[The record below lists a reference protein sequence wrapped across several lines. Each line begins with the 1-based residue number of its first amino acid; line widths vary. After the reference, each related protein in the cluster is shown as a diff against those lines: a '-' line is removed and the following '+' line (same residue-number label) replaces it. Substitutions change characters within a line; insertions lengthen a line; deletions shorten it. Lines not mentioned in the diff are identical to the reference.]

1 MSIKD
6 LTAEQLEW
14 LKENFCHTKNQELAD
29 ELGTSP
35 RSVIRMARTLGL
47 WKTSKFVAAM
57 QQNAADHAARANR
70 ANGGNAGAKNL
81 LLYGKAYQFK
91 KGERQKDKMSA
102 EAFDAMHRRI
112 GEQRKN
118 IFKAE
123 SRVNLIKGN
132 ERINKSRQIKEDI
145 RFIADRMQQNRALI
159 KKLQDQLKNSNFRG
173 SEMKKVIT
181 NMLKQL
187 DEKDQQLQ
195 QLRAELEAKNI
206 HIAELDETIEGLN
219 TNVSNLQS
227 ENAQKAET
235 INNQDVQLNTAW
247 YVYGTK
253 KELKDQRI
261 LVDGKVLQSSFNKN
275 YFMKIDIRVP
285 KAIKLYSK
293 SVKLLTTHPSGSY
306 QLVTDE
312 NKQYVLQITTPQ
324 LFWSTSKYLVVLVK

>member
-1 MSIKD
+1 MKKLVLLS
-6 LTAEQLEW
+6 LTFVLVLAVG
-14 LKENFCHTKNQELAD
+14 CNQKKSSPDSLQNIELND
-29 ELGTSP
+29 SL
-35 RSVIRMARTLGL
+35 
-47 WKTSKFVAAM
+47 
-57 QQNAADHAARANR
+57 
-70 ANGGNAGAKNL
+70 
-81 LLYGKAYQFK
+81 
-91 KGERQKDKMSA
+91 
-102 EAFDAMHRRI
+102 
-112 GEQRKN
+112 KN
-118 IFKAE
+118 IILERDNQINDMMATMNEIQDGFNEINEAE

-173 SEMKKVIT
+173 SEMKKVIS

-219 TNVSNLQS
+219 TNVSNLQT

-235 INNQDVQLNTAW
+235 INSQDVQLNTAW

-253 KELKDQRI
+253 KELKDQHI
-261 LVDGKVLQSSFNKN
+261 LADGKVLQSSFNKN
-275 YFMKIDIRVP
+275 YFTKIDIRVT
-285 KAIKLYSK
+285 KDVKLYSK
-293 SVKLLTTHPSGSY
+293 SAKLLTAHPSSSY
-306 QLVTDE
+306 QLVTD
-312 NKQYVLQITTPQ
+312 NSKQYVLHITNPQ

>member
-1 MSIKD
+1 MKKLVLLS
-6 LTAEQLEW
+6 LTFVLVLAVGCN
-14 LKENFCHTKNQELAD
+14 LKKSSPDSLQNIELND
-29 ELGTSP
+29 SL
-35 RSVIRMARTLGL
+35 
-47 WKTSKFVAAM
+47 
-57 QQNAADHAARANR
+57 
-70 ANGGNAGAKNL
+70 
-81 LLYGKAYQFK
+81 
-91 KGERQKDKMSA
+91 
-102 EAFDAMHRRI
+102 
-112 GEQRKN
+112 KN
-118 IFKAE
+118 IILERDNQINDMMATMNEIQDGFNEINEAE

-173 SEMKKVIT
+173 SEMKKVIS

-187 DEKDQQLQ
+187 DEKDQRLQ

-227 ENAQKAET
+227 ENAQKTET
-235 INNQDVQLNTAW
+235 INSQDVQLNTAW

-275 YFMKIDIRVP
+275 YFMKIDIRVT
-285 KAIKLYSK
+285 KEIKLYSK

>member
-1 MSIKD
+1 MKKLVLLSLTFVLVLAVGCNQKKSSPDNLQNIELNDSLKSII
-6 LTAEQLEW
+6 LERD
-14 LKENFCHTKNQELAD
+14 NQIND
-29 ELGTSP
+29 M
-35 RSVIRMARTLGL
+35 MATMNEIQDG
-47 WKTSKFVAAM
+47 F
-57 QQNAADHAARANR
+57 NEIN
-70 ANGGNAGAKNL
+70 
-81 LLYGKAYQFK
+81 
-91 KGERQKDKMSA
+91 E
-102 EAFDAMHRRI
+102 
-112 GEQRKN
+112 
-118 IFKAE
+118 AE
-123 SRVNLIKGN
+123 SRVSLIKGN
-132 ERINKSRQIKEDI
+132 ERVNKSKQIKEDI

-173 SEMKKVIT
+173 SEMKKVIS

-219 TNVSNLQS
+219 SNVSNLQS

-235 INNQDVQLNTAW
+235 INSQDVQLNTAW

-275 YFMKIDIRVP
+275 YFMKIDIRVT
-285 KAIKLYSK
+285 KEIKLYSK

>member
-1 MSIKD
+1 MKKLVLLS
-6 LTAEQLEW
+6 LTFVLVLAVG
-14 LKENFCHTKNQELAD
+14 CNQKKSSLDSLQNIELND
-29 ELGTSP
+29 SL
-35 RSVIRMARTLGL
+35 
-47 WKTSKFVAAM
+47 
-57 QQNAADHAARANR
+57 
-70 ANGGNAGAKNL
+70 
-81 LLYGKAYQFK
+81 
-91 KGERQKDKMSA
+91 
-102 EAFDAMHRRI
+102 
-112 GEQRKN
+112 KN
-118 IFKAE
+118 IILERDNQINDMMATMNEIQDGFNEINEAE

-173 SEMKKVIT
+173 SEMKKVIS

-219 TNVSNLQS
+219 TNVSNLQT

-235 INNQDVQLNTAW
+235 INSQDVQLNTAW

-275 YFMKIDIRVP
+275 YFMKIDIRVT
-285 KAIKLYSK
+285 KEIKLYSK

>member
-1 MSIKD
+1 MKKLVLLS
-6 LTAEQLEW
+6 LTFVLVLAVG
-14 LKENFCHTKNQELAD
+14 CNQKKSSPDRLQNIELND
-29 ELGTSP
+29 SL
-35 RSVIRMARTLGL
+35 
-47 WKTSKFVAAM
+47 
-57 QQNAADHAARANR
+57 
-70 ANGGNAGAKNL
+70 
-81 LLYGKAYQFK
+81 
-91 KGERQKDKMSA
+91 
-102 EAFDAMHRRI
+102 
-112 GEQRKN
+112 KN
-118 IFKAE
+118 IILERDNQINDMMATMNEIQDGFNEINEAE

-132 ERINKSRQIKEDI
+132 ERSNKSRQIKEDI

-173 SEMKKVIT
+173 SEMKKVIS

-227 ENAQKAET
+227 ENAQKTET
-235 INNQDVQLNTAW
+235 INSQDVQLNTAW

-275 YFMKIDIRVP
+275 YFMKIDIRVT
-285 KAIKLYSK
+285 KEIKLYSK

>member
-1 MSIKD
+1 MKKLVLLS
-6 LTAEQLEW
+6 LTFVLVLAVG
-14 LKENFCHTKNQELAD
+14 CNQKKSYPDSLQNIELND
-29 ELGTSP
+29 SL
-35 RSVIRMARTLGL
+35 
-47 WKTSKFVAAM
+47 
-57 QQNAADHAARANR
+57 
-70 ANGGNAGAKNL
+70 
-81 LLYGKAYQFK
+81 
-91 KGERQKDKMSA
+91 
-102 EAFDAMHRRI
+102 
-112 GEQRKN
+112 KN
-118 IFKAE
+118 IILERDNQINDMMATMNEIQDGFNEINEAE

-173 SEMKKVIT
+173 SEMKKVIS

-219 TNVSNLQS
+219 TNVSNLQT

-235 INNQDVQLNTAW
+235 INSQDVQLNTAW

-275 YFMKIDIRVP
+275 YFMKIDIRVT
-285 KAIKLYSK
+285 KEIKLYSK

>member
-1 MSIKD
+1 M
-6 LTAEQLEW
+6 
-14 LKENFCHTKNQELAD
+14 
-29 ELGTSP
+29 
-35 RSVIRMARTLGL
+35 MATMNEIQDG
-47 WKTSKFVAAM
+47 F
-57 QQNAADHAARANR
+57 NEIN
-70 ANGGNAGAKNL
+70 
-81 LLYGKAYQFK
+81 
-91 KGERQKDKMSA
+91 E
-102 EAFDAMHRRI
+102 
-112 GEQRKN
+112 
-118 IFKAE
+118 AE

-173 SEMKKVIT
+173 SEMKKVIS

-219 TNVSNLQS
+219 SNVSNLQT

-235 INNQDVQLNTAW
+235 INSQDVQLNTAW

-275 YFMKIDIRVP
+275 YFMKIDIRVT
-285 KAIKLYSK
+285 KEIKLYSK

>member
-1 MSIKD
+1 MKKLVLLS
-6 LTAEQLEW
+6 LTFVLVLAVG
-14 LKENFCHTKNQELAD
+14 CNQKKSSPDNLQNIELND
-29 ELGTSP
+29 SL
-35 RSVIRMARTLGL
+35 
-47 WKTSKFVAAM
+47 
-57 QQNAADHAARANR
+57 
-70 ANGGNAGAKNL
+70 
-81 LLYGKAYQFK
+81 
-91 KGERQKDKMSA
+91 
-102 EAFDAMHRRI
+102 
-112 GEQRKN
+112 KN
-118 IFKAE
+118 IILERDNQINDMMATMNEIQDGFNEINEAE

-173 SEMKKVIT
+173 SEMKKVIS

-219 TNVSNLQS
+219 TNVSNLQT

-235 INNQDVQLNTAW
+235 INSQDVQLNTAW

-275 YFMKIDIRVP
+275 YFMKIDIRVT
-285 KAIKLYSK
+285 KEIKLYSK

>member
-1 MSIKD
+1 MKKLVLLSLTFVLVLAVGCNQKKSSPDNLQNIELNDSLKSII
-6 LTAEQLEW
+6 LERD
-14 LKENFCHTKNQELAD
+14 NQIND
-29 ELGTSP
+29 M
-35 RSVIRMARTLGL
+35 MATMNEIQDG
-47 WKTSKFVAAM
+47 F
-57 QQNAADHAARANR
+57 NEIN
-70 ANGGNAGAKNL
+70 
-81 LLYGKAYQFK
+81 
-91 KGERQKDKMSA
+91 E
-102 EAFDAMHRRI
+102 
-112 GEQRKN
+112 
-118 IFKAE
+118 AE

-173 SEMKKVIT
+173 SEMKKVIS

-219 TNVSNLQS
+219 TNVSNLQT

-235 INNQDVQLNTAW
+235 INSQDVQLNTAW

-275 YFMKIDIRVP
+275 YFMKIDIRVT
-285 KAIKLYSK
+285 KEIKLYSK

>member
-1 MSIKD
+1 MKKLVLLS
-6 LTAEQLEW
+6 LTFVLVLAVGCKQKKRSPDSLQ
-14 LKENFCHTKNQELAD
+14 NIELND
-29 ELGTSP
+29 SL
-35 RSVIRMARTLGL
+35 
-47 WKTSKFVAAM
+47 
-57 QQNAADHAARANR
+57 
-70 ANGGNAGAKNL
+70 
-81 LLYGKAYQFK
+81 
-91 KGERQKDKMSA
+91 
-102 EAFDAMHRRI
+102 
-112 GEQRKN
+112 KN
-118 IFKAE
+118 IILERDNQINDMMATMNEIQDGFNEINEAE

-173 SEMKKVIT
+173 SEMKKVIS

-219 TNVSNLQS
+219 TNVSNLQT
-227 ENAQKAET
+227 ENVQKAET
-235 INNQDVQLNTAW
+235 INSQDVQLNTAW

-275 YFMKIDIRVP
+275 YFMKIDIRVT
-285 KAIKLYSK
+285 KEIKLYSK

>member
-1 MSIKD
+1 MKKLVLLS
-6 LTAEQLEW
+6 LTFVLVLAVG
-14 LKENFCHTKNQELAD
+14 CNQKKSSPDSLQNIELND
-29 ELGTSP
+29 SL
-35 RSVIRMARTLGL
+35 
-47 WKTSKFVAAM
+47 
-57 QQNAADHAARANR
+57 
-70 ANGGNAGAKNL
+70 
-81 LLYGKAYQFK
+81 
-91 KGERQKDKMSA
+91 
-102 EAFDAMHRRI
+102 
-112 GEQRKN
+112 KN
-118 IFKAE
+118 IILERDNQINDMMATMNEIQDGFNEINEAE

-173 SEMKKVIT
+173 SEMKKVIS

-219 TNVSNLQS
+219 TNVSNLQT
-227 ENAQKAET
+227 ENVQKAET
-235 INNQDVQLNTAW
+235 INSQDVQLNTAW

-275 YFMKIDIRVP
+275 YFMTIDIRVT
-285 KAIKLYSK
+285 KEIKLYSK